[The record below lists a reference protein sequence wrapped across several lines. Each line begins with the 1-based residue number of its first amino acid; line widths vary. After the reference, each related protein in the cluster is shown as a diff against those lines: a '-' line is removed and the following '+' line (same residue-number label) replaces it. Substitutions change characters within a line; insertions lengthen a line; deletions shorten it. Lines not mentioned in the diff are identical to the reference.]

1 MFKQQ
6 FNDGLLKIQETFFSS
21 NGGARYD
28 KNLSDAI
35 YSLVQK
41 WRESTWKKAI
51 EFMTYSFKPGYN
63 CPLPVPADFKKVYG
77 EIPLDEEYIPIAR
90 QDNGEYATPEEIAA
104 IFEPLMKKIAGGKA
118 FRLRTSHIN
127 GRFACEICFREGCSG
142 ASLERMKNGCGAY
155 LSKEAAEEKAEIY
168 KEERAYFKKVGVMS

>member
-77 EIPLDEEYIPIAR
+77 EIRRFCLTNMAVSRRTEQIIRGRWE
-90 QDNGEYATPEEIAA
+90 GSGT
-104 IFEPLMKKIAGGKA
+104 MTGGVH
-118 FRLRTSHIN
+118 TI
-127 GRFACEICFREGCSG
+127 G
-142 ASLERMKNGCGAY
+142 
-155 LSKEAAEEKAEIY
+155 
-168 KEERAYFKKVGVMS
+168 